1 MRNKEELKRLADMMY
16 ISADIAHGYAVEV
29 KQAMKD
35 VTMYY
40 HQDKRRIDN
49 ILNLS
54 RQLVWSVDKQL
65 NNDEKSDNFG
75 SDSDFIRE
83 VLEIALQ
90 TKSDEDHIRL
100 LSAMKLS
107 IKKVA
112 K

>member
-1 MRNKEELKRLADMMY
+1 M
-16 ISADIAHGYAVEV
+16 
-29 KQAMKD
+29 
-35 VTMYY
+35 VTTEPIKGTRKKYN
-40 HQDKRRIDN
+40 DKA
-49 ILNLS
+49 LNS
-54 RQLVWSVDKQL
+54 
-65 NNDEKSDNFG
+65 DEISDNFG

>member
-1 MRNKEELKRLADMMY
+1 MDRLRKAINMTY
-16 ISADIAHGYAVEV
+16 IAVDIAHGYALEVEQHL
-29 KQAMKD
+29 KNMNRYRFD
-35 VTMYY
+35 
-40 HQDKRRIDN
+40 DKKRINTLKKNARD
-49 ILNLS
+49 IV
-54 RQLVWSVDKQL
+54 RSVDKAL
-65 NNDEKSDNFG
+65 NSDEISDNFG

-83 VLEIALQ
+83 VIEIALQ